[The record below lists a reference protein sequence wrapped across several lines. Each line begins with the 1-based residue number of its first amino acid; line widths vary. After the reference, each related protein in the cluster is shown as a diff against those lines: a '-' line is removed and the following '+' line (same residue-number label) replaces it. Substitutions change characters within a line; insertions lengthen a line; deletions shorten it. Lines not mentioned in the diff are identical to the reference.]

1 MNIKCLFNKHKYVPI
16 QYVDETTDYEWTYIV
31 HCSRCHKESVHDMN
45 EKAREIDINTDMP
58 GQWRLIPSSNGTEAY
73 EELDIE
79 WYIVNFTDDFVL
91 YSGNLQNCYKVLEQ
105 NYQSSRA
112 VHAGLQ
118 IVSYQ
123 NLTKQMKLEL
133 QVHDDV

>member
-1 MNIKCLFNKHKYVPI
+1 MNIKCLFNKHDYVPI

-58 GQWRLIPSSNGTEAY
+58 GQWSLIPSSNGTEAY
-73 EELDIE
+73 EKLDIE
-79 WYIVNFTDDFVL
+79 WYVADFADNFVL
-91 YSGNLQNCYKVLEQ
+91 YTGSLLNCREVLDQ
-105 NYQSSRA
+105 NY
-112 VHAGLQ
+112 AGLQ